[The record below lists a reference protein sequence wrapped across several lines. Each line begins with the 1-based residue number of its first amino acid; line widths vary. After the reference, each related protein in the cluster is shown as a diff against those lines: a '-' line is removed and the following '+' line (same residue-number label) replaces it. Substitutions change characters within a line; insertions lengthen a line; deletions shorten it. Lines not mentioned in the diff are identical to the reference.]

1 MDPKAKDYR
10 AGMLKAAE
18 IVKGMVPQPIV
29 TREGWSKSG
38 TLVGEYLM
46 KAHDAILKEAYD
58 KGGTQ

>member
-1 MDPKAKDYR
+1 MDDITKEHRD
-10 AGMLKAAE
+10 GMLRAAE

-46 KAHDAILKEAYD
+46 KAHDAIVQEAN
-58 KGGTQ
+58 GGV